1 MSNTIQTAMVKQY
14 HSNVTFLYQ
23 QEGSVLRGLSRV
35 KQINA
40 RYDFFDRI
48 GPTAAVK
55 KTVRH
60 GDTPLVNTQH
70 TRRRGELVDYEW
82 ADLID
87 KQDELRILIDPKSAY
102 TVNAAMAMGRAYD
115 EEFIEAFTA
124 NAYEGEDGGTV
135 TAFPTGNIID
145 DGGGSAGLTVDKLQ
159 SAKLAL
165 DLVPVPAGDRW
176 FVASPEAYIDLLA
189 DPKVTSTD
197 YNVVKALV
205 SGTIE
210 GQVYM
215 GFHYVSSILLPVVSD
230 IRECYA
236 WHMNAMGMLVGQDLV
251 TRITERDDKSFATQ
265 VYVSGSFKGIRTL
278 DEGVRVVDIDES
290 V

>member
-23 QEGSVLRGLSRV
+23 QKGSVLRGLSRI
-35 KQINA
+35 KMINA

-48 GPTAAVK
+48 GPTTAVK

-87 KQDELRILIDPKSAY
+87 KQDDIRILIDPKSAY

-115 EEFIEAFTA
+115 DEWIEAVTA
-124 NAYEGEDGGTV
+124 DAHEGEDGGT
-135 TAFPTGNIID
+135 TTSFPSGNIIN
-145 DGGGSAGLTVDKLQ
+145 DGGGSSGLTVDHLQDIKLGMDN
-159 SAKLAL
+159 A
-165 DLVPVPAGDRW
+165 DVPAEDRW
-176 FVASPEAYIDLLA
+176 FVGSPEAYIDLLN
-189 DPKVTSTD
+189 DPQVTSND

-205 SGTIE
+205 RGTIT
-210 GQVYM
+210 GQTYM
-215 GFHYVSSILLPVVSD
+215 GFQYVQSTRLPVVSD
-230 IRECYA
+230 VRENYA
-236 WHMNAMGMLVGQDLV
+236 WHLDAMGMLVGMDLT
-251 TRITERDDKSFATQ
+251 TRITERDDKSFSTQ
-265 VYVSGSFKGIRTL
+265 VYVSGSFKGIRIL
-278 DEGVRVVDIDES
+278 DEGVWVVDIDES